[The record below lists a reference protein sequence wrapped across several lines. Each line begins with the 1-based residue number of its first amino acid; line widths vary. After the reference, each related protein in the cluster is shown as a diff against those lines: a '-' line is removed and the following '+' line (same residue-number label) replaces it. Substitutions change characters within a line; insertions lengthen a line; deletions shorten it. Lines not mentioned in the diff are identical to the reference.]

1 MIITLLWIYLSVGA
15 FCALSFDP
23 GVALI
28 DNAIRSG
35 MLPAHQRNRAI
46 IGMILAA
53 IILWLPIFIWL
64 VAEDIGKKR

>member
-1 MIITLLWIYLSVGA
+1 MTMTLLWTYLSVGA
-15 FCALSFDP
+15 FCALDFDP

-35 MLPAHQRNRAI
+35 MLPAHYRSRAI
-46 IGMILAA
+46 IGIILAV

-64 VAEDIGKKR
+64 VVEDISKR